1 MAKLVKETDGFI
13 AKHINRKVSTRIST
27 FLVKSRL
34 NITPNEM
41 TFLSFLTAALSACFF
56 LGRFPFLGGIMAQI
70 SSILDGCDGEIA
82 RLTNRTSKEGE
93 ILDAVLDRFADG
105 LLIMSI
111 TILAYNIVS
120 FPIMGGSLII
130 ALGFLALMGSFSVS
144 YSAAKG
150 LSVGYEYKRRW
161 AGRDIRLFVIMLAG
175 ISAEIFPLSLPLF
188 LFILVILTFSE
199 TIYRIKETFNKNF
212 DSP

>member
-1 MAKLVKETDGFI
+1 MVKLVKETDGFI
-13 AKHINRKVSTRIST
+13 AKHINRKVSTRISI
-27 FLVKSRL
+27 FLVNSKL

-56 LGRFPFLGGIMAQI
+56 LGKIPFLGGIMAQI

-93 ILDAVLDRFADG
+93 LLDAVLDRFADG

-120 FPIMGGSLII
+120 PPITGSLII

-150 LSVGYEYKRRW
+150 LNVGYEYKRRW
-161 AGRDIRLFVIMLAG
+161 AGRDVRLFVIMLAG
-175 ISAEIFPLSLPLF
+175 ISAEVFPLSLPLF
-188 LFILVILTFSE
+188 LLILVILTFSE

>member
-1 MAKLVKETDGFI
+1 MVKLVKETDGFI
-13 AKHINRKVSTRIST
+13 AKHINRKVSTRISI
-27 FLVKSRL
+27 FLVNSKL

-56 LGRFPFLGGIMAQI
+56 LGKIPFLGGIMAQI

-120 FPIMGGSLII
+120 PLIMGGSLII

-150 LSVGYEYKRRW
+150 LNVGYEYKRRW

-188 LFILVILTFSE
+188 LLILVILTFSE

-212 DSP
+212 NSP

>member
-1 MAKLVKETDGFI
+1 MVKLVKETDGFI
-13 AKHINRKVSTRIST
+13 AKHINRKVSTRISI
-27 FLVKSRL
+27 FLVNSKL

-56 LGRFPFLGGIMAQI
+56 LGKIPFLGGIMAQI

-82 RLTNRTSKEGE
+82 RLTNKTSKEGE

-120 FPIMGGSLII
+120 PPITGSLII

-150 LSVGYEYKRRW
+150 LNVGYEYKRRW
-161 AGRDIRLFVIMLAG
+161 AGRDVRLFVIMLAG
-175 ISAEIFPLSLPLF
+175 ISAEVFPLSLPLF
-188 LFILVILTFSE
+188 LLILVILTFSE

-212 DSP
+212 NSP

>member
-1 MAKLVKETDGFI
+1 MVKLVKETDGFI
-13 AKHINRKVSTRIST
+13 AKHINRKVSTRISI
-27 FLVKSRL
+27 FLVNSKL

-56 LGRFPFLGGIMAQI
+56 LGKIPFLGGIMAQI

-82 RLTNRTSKEGE
+82 RLTNKTSKEGE

-120 FPIMGGSLII
+120 PPITGSLII

-150 LSVGYEYKRRW
+150 LNVGYEYKRRW
-161 AGRDIRLFVIMLAG
+161 AGRDVRLFVIMLAG
-175 ISAEIFPLSLPLF
+175 ISAEVFPLSLPLF
-188 LFILVILTFSE
+188 LLILVILTFSE